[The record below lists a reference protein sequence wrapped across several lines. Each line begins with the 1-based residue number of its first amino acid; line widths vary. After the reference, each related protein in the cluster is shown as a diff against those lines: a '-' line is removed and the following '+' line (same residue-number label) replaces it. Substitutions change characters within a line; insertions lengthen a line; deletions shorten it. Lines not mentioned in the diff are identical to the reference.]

1 MRDSEGGGGGGGG
14 SGVCVC
20 VCAGGDGDGRVTVPE
35 IKPDSTVVYA
45 QHMER
50 SERERQEGQKQCHY
64 LNVSP
69 PACLDRQ
76 DLHVGFSAGAPGVGW
91 GGVEVGGN
99 SHLHGA
105 QGVAALGTGLFFFLN
120 RGLSQNRPH
129 IRLQD
134 TRSQGVRTRQ
144 CRVPVCFFLC
154 FFSLHNHRKLI

>member
-1 MRDSEGGGGGGGG
+1 M
-14 SGVCVC
+14 VVVVVVYVC

-105 QGVAALGTGLFFFLN
+105 QGVAALGTGLFFFFSTGVSL
-120 RGLSQNRPH
+120 RTGHTSDFRT
-129 IRLQD
+129 QD
-134 TRSQGVRTRQ
+134 HKVFAPAN
-144 CRVPVCFFLC
+144 VAFLFAFLC
-154 FFSLHNHRKLI
+154 VFFHFITTEN

>member
-1 MRDSEGGGGGGGG
+1 M
-14 SGVCVC
+14 VVVVVVYVC

-105 QGVAALGTGLFFFLN
+105 QGVAALGTGLFFFSQQ
-120 RGLSQNRPH
+120 GSLSEQATH
-129 IRLQD
+129 QTSGHKI
-134 TRSQGVRTRQ
+134 TRCSHPPMSRSCLLFCV
-144 CRVPVCFFLC
+144 FFH
-154 FFSLHNHRKLI
+154 FITTEN